1 MCSKLHVRRG
11 GMPPCGEF
19 KLTLTKAYTNVSCE
33 RVRKSTLRSGSHGD
47 QNRHPGSLSECHA
60 TRSLKLGALRL
71 RKNGLSQTQAVLR
84 ALAEPRRVAI
94 LKLLGSREL
103 RAGEISRQFRT
114 TRPAISQ
121 HLRVLTKAGLLAE
134 RREGT
139 RRLYR
144 IRREGFAELRSF
156 LDSFWTER
164 LGVLKEEAEKEARS
178 RRGL

>member
-1 MCSKLHVRRG
+1 
-11 GMPPCGEF
+11 
-19 KLTLTKAYTNVSCE
+19 
-33 RVRKSTLRSGSHGD
+33 
-47 QNRHPGSLSECHA
+47 
-60 TRSLKLGALRL
+60 LKLGALRL

-94 LKLLGSREL
+94 LKLVGSREL

-139 RRLYR
+139 RRFYR